1 MRFSIAVE
9 HPGEWRPTVYSNEE
23 VFRIL
28 RFSAEKNGKLVIPC
42 AFSGTF
48 LLCCLP
54 LRGLWKTCGSM
65 CFLWKISSLLSSPKG
80 ARPVDEVCEI

>member
-9 HPGEWRPTVYSNEE
+9 HPGEWRPTVYRNGE

-28 RFSAEKNGKLVIPC
+28 RFRK
-42 AFSGTF
+42 
-48 LLCCLP
+48 
-54 LRGLWKTCGSM
+54 WKTCGSM
-65 CFLWKISSLLSSPKG
+65 CFLWNISSLLSSPKG